1 MNPNI
6 ELEALRLHQAGHS
19 ESVARAVASVT
30 ALYRY
35 SIAYTGQQMLCGKE
49 GDNRT
54 SMTLTGA
61 DIRG

>member
-1 MNPNI
+1 
-6 ELEALRLHQAGHS
+6 
-19 ESVARAVASVT
+19 VT